1 MENTEDGDRSFL
13 ITIDHQVR
21 KVYKSDLAIVGP
33 PLGICTRMV
42 HYESDIFVQL
52 AQESFPCPAG

>member
-42 HYESDIFVQL
+42 HYLSLIHI
-52 AQESFPCPAG
+52 